1 MIKDEVNVKKLEL
14 VNKLEG
20 IASLELKLNFPM
32 LGKKIPDKIKQLV
45 QYVKEGK
52 WKQIENE
59 RVFLGDESES
69 YIIEKGEYELLLKAN
84 SEYSSVF
91 DNNKGVVILNT
102 KLSDE
107 LTLEGLARDVVR
119 LIQETRKQA
128 DFHIS
133 DRIRVVIK
141 TEDEKFKEAVN
152 TWSEYIKEQTLAL
165 SLEVNVEIGTNFY
178 SKEYQDL
185 IVNIKN

>member
-1 MIKDEVNVKKLEL
+1 
-14 VNKLEG
+14 
-20 IASLELKLNFPM
+20 LNFPL
-32 LGKKIPDKIKQLV
+32 LGKKVPDKIKKLV
-45 QYVKEGK
+45 QHVKEGK

-59 RVFLGDESES
+59 QIFLGDNSEN

-84 SEYSSVF
+84 SKYSSAF

-102 KLSDE
+102 ELNDE
-107 LTLEGLARDVVR
+107 LILEGLARDVVR

-133 DRIRVVIK
+133 NRIRVVIK
-141 TEDEKFKEAVN
+141 TEGEKIKEAVG

-165 SLEVNVEIGTNFY
+165 SLEINVEIGTHFY

-185 IVNIKN
+185 IVGIKLDF